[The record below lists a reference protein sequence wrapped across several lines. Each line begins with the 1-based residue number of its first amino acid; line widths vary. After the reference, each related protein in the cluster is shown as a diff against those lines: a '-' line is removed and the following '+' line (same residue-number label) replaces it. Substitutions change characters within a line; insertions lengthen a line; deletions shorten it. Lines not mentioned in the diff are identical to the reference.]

1 MTRSGPRTRKGT
13 VAMLAREWF
22 EAAGKLEGPVSE
34 AREVNSRAG
43 KRFRSSK
50 PEVCVHSRRRQA

>member
-1 MTRSGPRTRKGT
+1 MTRSGPRTREGT

-34 AREVNSRAG
+34 AREVKEQGR
-43 KRFRSSK
+43 K
-50 PEVCVHSRRRQA
+50 EIQEQ